1 MAETNLHNYSVQEK
15 LNKQDVDVISKTVVS
30 TTNSCSVNEVI
41 FQGDELENMVSV
53 KGGTCII
60 QSISL
65 IDIDDNGESVDLVF
79 SNEPITL
86 DDSNDGTVID
96 AIAAVAA
103 KIIGVVTINNYF
115 NGGAWTYGHKE
126 NIGLALKAG
135 ADTKSIY
142 VCGVNRGATSSWTAS
157 GISLVV
163 GVIKD

>member
-1 MAETNLHNYSVQEK
+1 MAETKLHNYSVQEK
-15 LNKQDVDVISKTVVS
+15 LNKQEVDVISKTLVS
-30 TTNSCSVNEVI
+30 TANTCSAGEVI

-53 KGGTCII
+53 EGGSCIV

-65 IDIDDNGESVDLVF
+65 IDISDHGESIDLVF

-96 AIAAVAA
+96 AIASVAA
-103 KIIGVVTINNYF
+103 KITGIVTINNYF
-115 NGGAWTYGHKE
+115 DGVAWKYGHKE

-135 ADTKSIY
+135 SNTKSIY
-142 VCGVNRGATSSWTAS
+142 VCGVNRGAAKAWAVS
-157 GISLVV
+157 GLSIVI